1 MEKFFLLLFFI
12 IFMVLGCTFLYLTAY
27 CFAIGMYAAAFG
39 GALFWVVLF
48 FFLARKTWNAFE
60 EAHEKW

>member
-1 MEKFFLLLFFI
+1 MI
-12 IFMVLGCTFLYLTAY
+12 LGCTFCYLTVY

-39 GALFWVVLF
+39 GALFWVVVF